1 MKWIRTINQKSLF
14 LDRGSGC
21 MMKISNDGLG
31 TETLAHA
38 WIKNKWTRLFVFFL
52 QNIIFFKH
60 FSYEWQRNGHMCW
73 KTEVESV
80 IRMWHSFSQATSDES
95 ELRVATSWSMI
106 LEVSCVFMRSTVETN
121 RQQTIGFLKATI
133 PVTFWHSRIYRVSV

>member
-1 MKWIRTINQKSLF
+1 
-14 LDRGSGC
+14 
-21 MMKISNDGLG
+21 MMAWALKHWHMHESKTNGLG
-31 TETLAHA
+31 YLC
-38 WIKNKWTRLFVFFL
+38 FL

-133 PVTFWHSRIYRVSV
+133 PVTF